1 MRQITLNQNIIAVV
15 DTMLG
20 LGYEGLGFVR
30 TFTAAPETKQFDGTY
45 AINLPEADYDNTK
58 LHKNISAVLYNNLSG
73 GVSPGLG

>member
-1 MRQITLNQNIIAVV
+1 MRTLTLTQNFIANVMNTV
-15 DTMLG
+15 LG

-30 TFTAAPETKQFDGTY
+30 TFTAPETKQYAGTY
-45 AINLPEADYDNTK
+45 AINLPENDNTK

>member
-30 TFTAAPETKQFDGTY
+30 TFTAPETKQYAGTY
-45 AINLPEADYDNTK
+45 AINLPEDDNTK
-58 LHKNISAVLYNNLSG
+58 LHKKISAVLYNNLSG
-73 GVSPGLG
+73 GAIPGLG

>member
-1 MRQITLNQNIIAVV
+1 MRTLTLTQNFIANVMNTV
-15 DTMLG
+15 LG

-30 TFTAAPETKQFDGTY
+30 TFTAAPETKQYDGTD
-45 AINLPEADYDNTK
+45 AIILPEDDNTK